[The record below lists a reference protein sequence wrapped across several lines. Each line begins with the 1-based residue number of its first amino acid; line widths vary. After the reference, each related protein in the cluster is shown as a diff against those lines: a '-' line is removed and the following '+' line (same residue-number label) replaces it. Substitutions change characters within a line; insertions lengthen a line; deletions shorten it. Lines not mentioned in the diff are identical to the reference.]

1 MTSGYPGSTNPK
13 PISPNSDSALPFG
26 IEGEGWVD
34 QAGVDQTGTEQ
45 DVQEDPDQVISEE
58 AIIPNHRKKPTA
70 PTRQEYLDHQLVHM
84 PFRQW
89 CPICVKARGKAHGHR
104 VQKPEEKTKPTVHVD
119 YWIMRDFAGGNHV
132 TVVSLKEDRNK
143 LHASHCVQK
152 K

>member
-58 AIIPNHRKKPTA
+58 AIIPNHRKKPQ
-70 PTRQEYLDHQLVHM
+70 P
-84 PFRQW
+84 P
-89 CPICVKARGKAHGHR
+89 PVKSN
-104 VQKPEEKTKPTVHVD
+104 
-119 YWIMRDFAGGNHV
+119 WII
-132 TVVSLKEDRNK
+132 S
-143 LHASHCVQK
+143 
-152 K
+152 